1 MRRLLSLLILLFALP
16 AAAGLFDSRPSASL
30 GGINNSADFLPVR
43 EAFRL
48 SLVESTPEQI
58 TLRFVA
64 TEGYYLYRHRFQFKT
79 GDTEV
84 ALGEARMPAGQQKTD
99 DYFGEVEVYYGIL
112 DIELPVRNPKNRPFT
127 LQVGYQGCA
136 DKGLCYPPETESFS
150 IAGDGAAPD
159 NAATSD
165 NNDRSL
171 SWRAVALFFLAGL
184 GLTFT
189 PCVLPMLPI
198 LSGVVLRGQTGGMRS
213 FLLSLA
219 YVLPMAT
226 GFAVLGALMGVFG
239 AELNLQARLQ
249 SPWVLVP
256 FALFFVAFALAM
268 FGLFEL
274 RLPQVLSGRLDR
286 LAGNAKGGSFLGAA
300 VLGTVS
306 SLLVSPCVSA
316 PLAGALLYIS
326 ASGDALGGGLKLF
339 ALGLG
344 MGTPLVLFATGGGAL
359 LPRSGPWMVTVR
371 NTFGVLLLAV
381 AVWMLERVLPG
392 PAALA
397 LWGLL
402 AAGAALFLGTLEFNR
417 KTPQQKLAQL
427 LGLVLLVYA
436 LATWVGALQGGSDP
450 LRPLPRAT
458 LSATGGNVEMER
470 WQTISTPTELEVQ
483 LAAAAA
489 ANQPLLLDWYA
500 DWCISCKV
508 IEREV
513 FENPQIA
520 PRLADYR
527 LIRFDITD
535 SNREQ
540 RALLDRYKLFG
551 PPAVLFFDRT
561 GKELAQVRVVGEID
575 AKLFGTHLD
584 RAEPLL

>member
-1 MRRLLSLLILLFALP
+1 MRRLLSLLILLVALP
-16 AAAGLFDSRPSASL
+16 AGAGLFDSRPGASL

-64 TEGYYLYRHRFQFKT
+64 AEGYYLYRHRFQFKT

-99 DYFGEVEVYYGIL
+99 DYFGEVEVYYGVL
-112 DIELPVRNPKNRPFT
+112 DIELPVQNPQNRPFT

-165 NNDRSL
+165 NNDRNL

-184 GLTFT
+184 TLTFT

-268 FGLFEL
+268 FGFFEL
-274 RLPQVLSGRLDR
+274 RLPQVLTGRLDR
-286 LAGNAKGGSFLGAA
+286 LAGNAKGGSFLAQRCWA
-300 VLGTVS
+300 PFPACW
-306 SLLVSPCVSA
+306 SPPASPPRWPPRCSISA
-316 PLAGALLYIS
+316 PAA
-326 ASGDALGGGLKLF
+326 
-339 ALGLG
+339 
-344 MGTPLVLFATGGGAL
+344 
-359 LPRSGPWMVTVR
+359 
-371 NTFGVLLLAV
+371 
-381 AVWMLERVLPG
+381 ML
-392 PAALA
+392 
-397 LWGLL
+397 W
-402 AAGAALFLGTLEFNR
+402 AAG
-417 KTPQQKLAQL
+417 
-427 LGLVLLVYA
+427 
-436 LATWVGALQGGSDP
+436 
-450 LRPLPRAT
+450 
-458 LSATGGNVEMER
+458 
-470 WQTISTPTELEVQ
+470 
-483 LAAAAA
+483 
-489 ANQPLLLDWYA
+489 
-500 DWCISCKV
+500 
-508 IEREV
+508 
-513 FENPQIA
+513 
-520 PRLADYR
+520 
-527 LIRFDITD
+527 
-535 SNREQ
+535 
-540 RALLDRYKLFG
+540 
-551 PPAVLFFDRT
+551 
-561 GKELAQVRVVGEID
+561 
-575 AKLFGTHLD
+575 
-584 RAEPLL
+584 